1 MLKSL
6 MFQEPHFTPSQI
18 VSMARNKSGTFQSVV
33 ELLNF
38 LSLCFFGGSPLSLT
52 QSPPDEDTE
61 FSCVFAGNDPAHWH
75 LQFHSW
81 PGKRI
86 MKKGDACTGDLKSP
100 DSRYVLKSKSLCDA
114 ETRSQPF
121 VNSRTPPSHTRPLLL
136 LLCGLLAI
144 GLLWAVTAEYY
155 GLWTWEVFIYSSE
168 GNLWV
173 TPW

>member
-6 MFQEPHFTPSQI
+6 RLQEPHFTPRADS
-18 VSMARNKSGTFQSVV
+18 ARNKSGTFQSLV

-38 LSLCFFGGSPLSLT
+38 LSPACRCFFGGSPLSLT

-86 MKKGDACTGDLKSP
+86 MKKGDACTGDLQSP
-100 DSRYVLKSKSLCDA
+100 DARYVLKSKSLCDA

-121 VNSRTPPSHTRPLLL
+121 VNSRTPSSHTRPLLL

-144 GLLWAVTAEYY
+144 GPL
-155 GLWTWEVFIYSSE
+155 
-168 GNLWV
+168 
-173 TPW
+173 